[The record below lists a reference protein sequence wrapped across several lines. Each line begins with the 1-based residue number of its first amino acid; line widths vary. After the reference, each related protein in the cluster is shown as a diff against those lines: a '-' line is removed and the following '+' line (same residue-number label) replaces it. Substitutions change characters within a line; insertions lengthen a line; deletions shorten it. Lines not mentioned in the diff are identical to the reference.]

1 MGVSRRR
8 HAFTEKVPTTP
19 RKVIVYTDN
28 LMTSNSARNS
38 TAKDSCKELAHSL
51 ADTLNTA
58 LVVSTSFRFDPDLNM
73 LEILDPYNPRNN
85 IEVKGFTNYQV
96 SAKLFILSAAVDTS
110 NRPSPLYV
118 KQALACVKKQLGPV
132 KIDELFVSF
141 ADISATN
148 NGNRNGST
156 TSTHKHRSHGKHL
169 HRSMGDRRGHNLLT
183 RETSRIIH
191 ESSSDECDEKNMA
204 RYVKVW
210 KMINKLRLDGDAVKI
225 GICDLSKQQL
235 EDLCETTGIVPD
247 MVQVR
252 VDEEQFLL
260 DDDDDKQETNGSE
273 VHGQSAVGSDYSGD
287 SSCGPDNNLRNFA
300 QEHGI
305 SMRTHSDSPDILSNA
320 TFQTLAADF
329 KINERFPTTE
339 VPPEGYMID
348 LMRPRWVVNYSVA
361 LRNRGLIANRGYIVM
376 ASSDCVLDPNRVA
389 HSG

>member
-1 MGVSRRR
+1 MSNLGLGVS
-8 HAFTEKVPTTP
+8 HPYLLQAQ
-19 RKVIVYTDN
+19 
-28 LMTSNSARNS
+28 L
-38 TAKDSCKELAHSL
+38 LAHSL

-141 ADISATN
+141 ADISARS
-148 NGNRNGST
+148 NGNRGGSMA
-156 TSTHKHRSHGKHL
+156 SAPKIRSRGKHL
-169 HRSMGDRRGHNLLT
+169 HRSMGNRRAHSLLA

-191 ESSSDECDEKNMA
+191 ESSSEEYDEKNMS
-204 RYVKVW
+204 RYLKVW
-210 KMINKLRLDGDAVKI
+210 KMINKLKLDGDAAKI
-225 GICDLSKQQL
+225 GICDLSKHQL
-235 EDLCETTGIVPD
+235 EDLCEITGIVPD

-260 DDDDDKQETNGSE
+260 DDDDDKQDTNGSE
-273 VHGQSAVGSDYSGD
+273 IHGQSGAGSDYSGD
-287 SSCGPDNNLRNFA
+287 SSSGPDNDLRRFA
-300 QEHGI
+300 QTHGI

-329 KINERFPTTE
+329 RINERFPTTE

-361 LRNRGLIANRGYIVM
+361 LRNRGLIANRGYIIM
-376 ASSDCVLDPNRVA
+376 ASSDCVLDPNRVS
-389 HSG
+389 HCG